1 MGETASQIENHI
13 EETREDLGSNLHE
26 LEERV
31 KLATDW
37 RRYFRSN
44 PAIFLA
50 LAFGGGL
57 LLAKITR

>member
-37 RRYFRSN
+37 RRQFRN
-44 PAIFLA
+44 HAAIFLA